1 LTVEGRKQNGIDA
14 SGGDHVIIG
23 SKKVSVQQEAQR
35 VGPVSLSERILF
47 IDILRGMALFGILA
61 ANMRA
66 FFAPLDAYGNIGV
79 LFHSRA
85 DVLAQAFIDIFIQGK
100 FISIF
105 SFLFGMGF
113 AIQLSRAEAR
123 GVRFMGFY
131 PRRLLALALFGL
143 IHGLLIWA
151 GDILLTY
158 ALSGAILLFF
168 RKRQQKTLLWWAGS
182 LFAVPIVVST
192 TFLFLYFSRFRRPWM
207 NPKPPDVQKYY
218 AIINIYAHGTVR
230 QIFAQNFVEWKQELP
245 FTLFAIYAAGLFL
258 LGMWVWRSGIVQRL
272 DEYKPILKRVCVW
285 CVSIGL
291 LVNIFVTTVRVIVPP
306 GTVSLWAWFAGL
318 LWLPGSHILSAGY
331 MSGLALL
338 FLKTDWRRI
347 LLPFAA
353 VGRMALT
360 DYLLQ
365 SVLCTLFFY
374 HYTTGL
380 YGRIGPAM
388 GLVPTATLYSA
399 QVVFSNW
406 WLKRYRFGPM
416 EWLWRGIT
424 YGKLPSMSKEQPLP
438 AVETPSLADS
448 PIALSTAQEEK
459 IATAAAA
466 AVDGLAAGNTELARR
481 CD

>member
-1 LTVEGRKQNGIDA
+1 M
-14 SGGDHVIIG
+14 
-23 SKKVSVQQEAQR
+23 QQEAQR
-35 VGPVSLSERILF
+35 VGPVNLSERILF

-61 ANMRA
+61 ANMRG

-85 DVLAQAFIDIFIQGK
+85 DILAQAFIDAFIQGK

-123 GVRFMGFY
+123 GARFMGFY

-192 TFLFLYFSRFRRPWM
+192 TFLMLYFSRFRRPWM
-207 NPKPPDVQKYY
+207 EPKPPDVQKYY
-218 AIINIYAHGTVR
+218 AIINIYAHGTAR
-230 QIFAQNFVEWKQELP
+230 QILAQNWVEWKQSLP

-258 LGMWVWRSGIVQRL
+258 LGMWVWRAGIVQRL
-272 DEYKPILKRVCVW
+272 EEYKPILKRVCLW
-285 CVSIGL
+285 CVSLGL
-291 LVNIFVTTVRVIVPP
+291 PVNIFVAIVKAVVPP
-306 GTVSLWAWFAGL
+306 GTVSLWAWLAGV

-331 MSGLALL
+331 VSGLALL
-338 FLKTDWRRI
+338 FLKADWRRI

-360 DYLLQ
+360 DYLMQ

-380 YGRIGPAM
+380 YGRIGPAL
-388 GLVPTATLYSA
+388 GLLPTFILYAA
-399 QVVFSNW
+399 QVAFSNW

-416 EWLWRGIT
+416 EWLWRGMT
-424 YGKLPSMSKEQPLP
+424 YAELPPISKEEVLP
-438 AVETPSLADS
+438 EIETPSLPAS
-448 PIALSTAQEEK
+448 QVTLPTEEEHS
-459 IATAAAA
+459 ATAATS
-466 AVDGLAAGNTELARR
+466 AVNSLPPATRSLSVKTTWPKS
-481 CD
+481 